1 MFLIPKINEKTQT
14 IVIFVGV
21 YTVIMTTKL
30 NEGTEQRNL
39 PLVWCLE
46 TFEVGIE
53 ALTHISGIKLLVEGR
68 TTLTT
73 STPRPQTD
81 P

>member
-14 IVIFVGV
+14 MLCFVGV
-21 YTVIMTTKL
+21 YTVLFNDIVTTKL

-39 PLVWCLE
+39 PLVRCLE

-53 ALTHISGIKLLVEGR
+53 VLTHISDIKLLVEG
-68 TTLTT
+68 
-73 STPRPQTD
+73 
-81 P
+81 